1 MLILV
6 LAYHSYYINGG
17 IMEEKKALN
26 INLGAKDIYKTRDI
40 VDLLAKWYRERVLE
54 YPNTDT
60 VEQTRVLLEQWGR
73 VS

>member
-1 MLILV
+1 MK
-6 LAYHSYYINGG
+6 
-17 IMEEKKALN
+17 EKEALN

>member
-1 MLILV
+1 
-6 LAYHSYYINGG
+6 
-17 IMEEKKALN
+17 MEEKKALN

-54 YPNTDT
+54 YPTTDT
-60 VEQTRVLLEQWGR
+60 VEQTRILLEQWGR

>member
-1 MLILV
+1 
-6 LAYHSYYINGG
+6 
-17 IMEEKKALN
+17 MEEKKALN
-26 INLGAKDIYKTRDI
+26 INLGTKDIYKTRDI

>member
-1 MLILV
+1 MSFQV
-6 LAYHSYYINGG
+6 VDYHSYYIRGE

-26 INLGAKDIYKTRDI
+26 IHLGAKDIYKTRDI

-60 VEQTRVLLEQWGR
+60 VDQTRILLEAWGR
-73 VS
+73 IE

>member
-1 MLILV
+1 
-6 LAYHSYYINGG
+6 
-17 IMEEKKALN
+17 MEEKKALN
-26 INLGAKDIYKTRDI
+26 INLGAKEIYKTRDI

>member
-1 MLILV
+1 
-6 LAYHSYYINGG
+6 
-17 IMEEKKALN
+17 MEEKKALN
-26 INLGAKDIYKTRDI
+26 INLGAREIYKTRDI

>member
-1 MLILV
+1 
-6 LAYHSYYINGG
+6 
-17 IMEEKKALN
+17 MEEKKALN

>member
-1 MLILV
+1 
-6 LAYHSYYINGG
+6 
-17 IMEEKKALN
+17 MEEKKALN

-60 VEQTRVLLEQWGR
+60 VDQTRILLEQWGR
-73 VS
+73 ID